1 MSSGHIPNEQDTVD
15 PRMAKAGPGPGRTLS
30 QGGGYHQN
38 PSYSDDGMLD
48 DGLQEL
54 R

>member
-1 MSSGHIPNEQDTVD
+1 MRPDHIPDEQDTVD
-15 PRMAKAGPGPGRTLS
+15 PRMAEAGPGPGRTRS
-30 QGGGYHQN
+30 QGGGYRQN
-38 PSYSDDGMLD
+38 PSYPDDEMLE